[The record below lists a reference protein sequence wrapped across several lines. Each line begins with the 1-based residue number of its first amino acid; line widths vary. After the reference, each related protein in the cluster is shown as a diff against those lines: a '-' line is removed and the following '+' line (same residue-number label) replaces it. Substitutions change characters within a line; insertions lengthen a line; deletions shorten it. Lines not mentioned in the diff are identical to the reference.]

1 MSDMEKQQGNG
12 DDVIATLEST
22 GDQIF
27 KVPESS
33 ADVLVTGS
41 ALIAI
46 AIICSYVA
54 RLLKG
59 KQ

>member
-1 MSDMEKQQGNG
+1 MSDMEQQHGKSDN
-12 DDVIATLEST
+12 VIATLEST
-22 GDQIF
+22 GAQIF
-27 KVPESS
+27 RAPESPS
-33 ADVLVTGS
+33 DVVVTGS

-59 KQ
+59 KR

>member
-1 MSDMEKQQGNG
+1 MEKQQGNG

-27 KVPESS
+27 KVPESP

-59 KQ
+59 KR

>member
-1 MSDMEKQQGNG
+1 MEQQHGNSDN
-12 DDVIATLEST
+12 VIATLEST
-22 GDQIF
+22 GAKIF
-27 KVPESS
+27 KAPESPS
-33 ADVLVTGS
+33 DVVVTGS

-59 KQ
+59 KR

>member
-1 MSDMEKQQGNG
+1 MSDMEQQDGN
-12 DDVIATLEST
+12 DDNVIATLEST
-22 GDQIF
+22 GAQIF
-27 KVPESS
+27 KAPESPS
-33 ADVLVTGS
+33 DVVVTGS

-59 KQ
+59 KR